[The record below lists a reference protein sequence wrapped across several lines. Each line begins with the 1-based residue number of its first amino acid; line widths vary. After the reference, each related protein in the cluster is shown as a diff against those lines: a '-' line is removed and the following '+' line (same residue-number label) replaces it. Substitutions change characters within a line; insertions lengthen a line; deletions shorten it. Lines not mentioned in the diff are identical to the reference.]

1 MTPAMTAITTNR
13 LTVGYRGH
21 RVVEDISLS
30 LPCGRLVCLLGPNG
44 AGKSTLLRTLC
55 GFQPPIA
62 GTVTISG
69 SDITTMSA
77 AEVAR
82 LVSVVL
88 TDRPLTPSLTAAE
101 MVGMGRAPYTGFWGR
116 LSDDD
121 RRLISEAMQTVGIA
135 PLATRRMGRLSD
147 GERQKVM
154 IAKAL
159 AQHTPV
165 IVLDEP
171 TAFLDYPS
179 KVAVMKTLARLAHDE
194 GKTIL
199 MSTHDLELAAQLG
212 DELMKIE
219 NKHIRKITADEVS
232 RIIGRLL
239 RGYPCNILS
248 TSSRLPS
255 KAPALSILS
264 VHMAAANRP
273 ASP

>member
-1 MTPAMTAITTNR
+1 MTAITTNR

-55 GFQPPIA
+55 GFQPPIE
-62 GTVTISG
+62 GTVTVSG
-69 SDITTMSA
+69 SDLTAMSA
-77 AEVAR
+77 AEVACH
-82 LVSVVL
+82 VSVVL
-88 TDRPLTPSLTAAE
+88 TDRPPTPSLTAAE

-121 RRLISEAMQTVGIA
+121 RRLVSEAMQTVGIA
-135 PLATRRMGRLSD
+135 QLATRRMGQLSD

-212 DELMKIE
+212 DELMEIE

-239 RGYPCNILS
+239 RG
-248 TSSRLPS
+248 
-255 KAPALSILS
+255 
-264 VHMAAANRP
+264 
-273 ASP
+273 

>member
-1 MTPAMTAITTNR
+1 MTPVMTAITTNR

-30 LPCGRLVCLLGPNG
+30 LPSGRLVCLLGPNG

-69 SDITTMSA
+69 NDITTMSA

-121 RRLISEAMQTVGIA
+121 RRLVSEAMQTVGIA

-239 RGYPCNILS
+239 RG
-248 TSSRLPS
+248 
-255 KAPALSILS
+255 
-264 VHMAAANRP
+264 
-273 ASP
+273 

>member
-1 MTPAMTAITTNR
+1 MTPVMTAITTNR

-21 RVVEDISLS
+21 RVVEDINLS

-121 RRLISEAMQTVGIA
+121 RRLISEAMQTVGVDS
-135 PLATRRMGRLSD
+135 LATRRMGRLSD

-212 DELMKIE
+212 DELMEIE

-239 RGYPCNILS
+239 RG
-248 TSSRLPS
+248 
-255 KAPALSILS
+255 
-264 VHMAAANRP
+264 
-273 ASP
+273 

>member
-1 MTPAMTAITTNR
+1 MTAITTNR

-88 TDRPLTPSLTAAE
+88 TDRPLTSSLTAAE

-121 RRLISEAMQTVGIA
+121 RRLVSEAMQTVGIA
-135 PLATRRMGRLSD
+135 PLATRRMGQLSD
-147 GERQKVM
+147 GELQKVM

-212 DELMKIE
+212 DELMEIE

-239 RGYPCNILS
+239 RG
-248 TSSRLPS
+248 
-255 KAPALSILS
+255 
-264 VHMAAANRP
+264 
-273 ASP
+273 

>member
-1 MTPAMTAITTNR
+1 MTAITTNR

-55 GFQPPIA
+55 GFQPPIE

-88 TDRPLTPSLTAAE
+88 TDRPLTPSLTARE

-121 RRLISEAMQTVGIA
+121 RRLVSEAMQTVGIDS
-135 PLATRRMGRLSD
+135 LATRRMGRLSD

-194 GKTIL
+194 GKIIL

-212 DELMKIE
+212 DELMEIE

-239 RGYPCNILS
+239 RG
-248 TSSRLPS
+248 
-255 KAPALSILS
+255 
-264 VHMAAANRP
+264 
-273 ASP
+273 

>member
-1 MTPAMTAITTNR
+1 MTAITTNR

-55 GFQPPIA
+55 GFQPPIE

-116 LSDDD
+116 LGDDD
-121 RRLISEAMQTVGIA
+121 RRLVSEAMTTVGRA
-135 PLATRRMGRLSD
+135 PLATRRMGQLSD

-212 DELMKIE
+212 DELMEIE

-239 RGYPCNILS
+239 RG
-248 TSSRLPS
+248 
-255 KAPALSILS
+255 
-264 VHMAAANRP
+264 
-273 ASP
+273 

>member
-1 MTPAMTAITTNR
+1 MTAITTNR

-30 LPCGRLVCLLGPNG
+30 LPCGHLVCLLGPNG

-101 MVGMGRAPYTGFWGR
+101 MVGMGRAPYTGFRGR

-121 RRLISEAMQTVGIA
+121 RRLISEAMQTVGVDS
-135 PLATRRMGRLSD
+135 LATRRMGQLSD

-179 KVAVMKTLARLAHDE
+179 KVAVMKTLARLAHNE

-212 DELMKIE
+212 DELIEIE

-239 RGYPCNILS
+239 RG
-248 TSSRLPS
+248 
-255 KAPALSILS
+255 
-264 VHMAAANRP
+264 
-273 ASP
+273 

>member
-1 MTPAMTAITTNR
+1 MTAITTNR
-13 LTVGYRGH
+13 LTIGYRGH

-121 RRLISEAMQTVGIA
+121 RRLVSEAMQTVGIA

-212 DELMKIE
+212 DELMEIE

-239 RGYPCNILS
+239 RG
-248 TSSRLPS
+248 
-255 KAPALSILS
+255 
-264 VHMAAANRP
+264 
-273 ASP
+273 

>member
-1 MTPAMTAITTNR
+1 MTAITTNR

-88 TDRPLTPSLTAAE
+88 TDRPLTPSLTATE

-121 RRLISEAMQTVGIA
+121 RRLVSEAMQTVGIDS
-135 PLATRRMGRLSD
+135 LATRRMGRLSD

-212 DELMKIE
+212 DELMEIE

-239 RGYPCNILS
+239 RG
-248 TSSRLPS
+248 
-255 KAPALSILS
+255 
-264 VHMAAANRP
+264 
-273 ASP
+273 

>member
-1 MTPAMTAITTNR
+1 MTPVMTAITTNR

-21 RVVEDISLS
+21 RVVEDISPS

-69 SDITTMSA
+69 NDITTMSA

-88 TDRPLTPSLTAAE
+88 TDRPLTSSLTAAE

-121 RRLISEAMQTVGIA
+121 RRLVSEAMQTVGIA
-135 PLATRRMGRLSD
+135 PLATRRMGQLSD
-147 GERQKVM
+147 GELQKVM

-212 DELMKIE
+212 DELMEIE

-239 RGYPCNILS
+239 RG
-248 TSSRLPS
+248 
-255 KAPALSILS
+255 
-264 VHMAAANRP
+264 
-273 ASP
+273 

>member
-77 AEVAR
+77 AEVAHH
-82 LVSVVL
+82 VSVVL

-116 LSDDD
+116 LSNDD
-121 RRLISEAMQTVGIA
+121 RRLVSEAMQTVGIA
-135 PLATRRMGRLSD
+135 PLATRRMGQLSD

-159 AQHTPV
+159 AQYTPV

-212 DELMKIE
+212 DELMEIE

-239 RGYPCNILS
+239 RG
-248 TSSRLPS
+248 
-255 KAPALSILS
+255 
-264 VHMAAANRP
+264 
-273 ASP
+273 

>member
-1 MTPAMTAITTNR
+1 MTPVITASTTNR

-69 SDITTMSA
+69 NNITTMSA

-88 TDRPLTPSLTAAE
+88 TDRPPTPSLTAAE

-121 RRLISEAMQTVGIA
+121 HRLVSEAMQTVGIA

-212 DELMKIE
+212 DELMEIE

-239 RGYPCNILS
+239 RG
-248 TSSRLPS
+248 
-255 KAPALSILS
+255 
-264 VHMAAANRP
+264 
-273 ASP
+273 

>member
-1 MTPAMTAITTNR
+1 MTPAMTAITTTH
-13 LTVGYRGH
+13 LTIGYHGH

-121 RRLISEAMQTVGIA
+121 RRLVSEAMQTVGVDS
-135 PLATRRMGRLSD
+135 LATRRMGRLSD

-212 DELMKIE
+212 DELMEIE
-219 NKHIRKITADEVS
+219 NRHIRKITADEVS

-239 RGYPCNILS
+239 RG
-248 TSSRLPS
+248 
-255 KAPALSILS
+255 
-264 VHMAAANRP
+264 
-273 ASP
+273 

>member
-55 GFQPPIA
+55 GFQPPIE

-121 RRLISEAMQTVGIA
+121 RRLVSEAMQTVGIA
-135 PLATRRMGRLSD
+135 PLATRRMGQLSD
-147 GERQKVM
+147 GERQKMM

-179 KVAVMKTLARLAHDE
+179 KVAVMKTLTRLAHDE

-212 DELMKIE
+212 DELMEIE

-239 RGYPCNILS
+239 RG
-248 TSSRLPS
+248 
-255 KAPALSILS
+255 
-264 VHMAAANRP
+264 
-273 ASP
+273 

>member
-1 MTPAMTAITTNR
+1 MTAITTNR

-69 SDITTMSA
+69 NDITTMSA

-88 TDRPLTPSLTAAE
+88 TDRPLTPSLTARE

-121 RRLISEAMQTVGIA
+121 RRLVSEAMQTVGIDS
-135 PLATRRMGRLSD
+135 LATRRMGRLSD

-212 DELMKIE
+212 DELMEIE

-239 RGYPCNILS
+239 RG
-248 TSSRLPS
+248 
-255 KAPALSILS
+255 
-264 VHMAAANRP
+264 
-273 ASP
+273 

>member
-1 MTPAMTAITTNR
+1 MTAITTNR

-116 LSDDD
+116 LSDED
-121 RRLISEAMQTVGIA
+121 RRLVSEAMQTVGIA

-199 MSTHDLELAAQLG
+199 MSTHDLELAAQQG

-239 RGYPCNILS
+239 RG
-248 TSSRLPS
+248 
-255 KAPALSILS
+255 
-264 VHMAAANRP
+264 
-273 ASP
+273 

>member
-1 MTPAMTAITTNR
+1 MTAITTNR

-55 GFQPPIA
+55 GFQPPIE

-116 LSDDD
+116 LSNED
-121 RRLISEAMQTVGIA
+121 RRLVSEAMQTVGIA

-154 IAKAL
+154 IAKAM

-199 MSTHDLELAAQLG
+199 MSTHNLELAAQLG
-212 DELMKIE
+212 DELMEIE

-239 RGYPCNILS
+239 RG
-248 TSSRLPS
+248 
-255 KAPALSILS
+255 
-264 VHMAAANRP
+264 
-273 ASP
+273 

>member
-1 MTPAMTAITTNR
+1 MTPTMTAITTNR

-69 SDITTMSA
+69 NNITTMSA

-88 TDRPLTPSLTAAE
+88 TDRPPTPSLTAAE

-116 LSDDD
+116 LSDND
-121 RRLISEAMQTVGIA
+121 RRLVSEAMQTVGVDS
-135 PLATRRMGRLSD
+135 LATRRMGRLSD

-179 KVAVMKTLARLAHDE
+179 KVAVMKTLARLAHDK

-212 DELMKIE
+212 DELMEIE

-239 RGYPCNILS
+239 RG
-248 TSSRLPS
+248 
-255 KAPALSILS
+255 
-264 VHMAAANRP
+264 
-273 ASP
+273 

>member
-1 MTPAMTAITTNR
+1 MTAITTNR

-69 SDITTMSA
+69 NDITTMSA

-101 MVGMGRAPYTGFWGR
+101 MVGLGRAPYTGFWGR

-121 RRLISEAMQTVGIA
+121 RRLVSEAMQTVGIA
-135 PLATRRMGRLSD
+135 PLATRRMGQLSD

-212 DELMKIE
+212 DELMEIE

-239 RGYPCNILS
+239 RG
-248 TSSRLPS
+248 
-255 KAPALSILS
+255 
-264 VHMAAANRP
+264 
-273 ASP
+273 

>member
-1 MTPAMTAITTNR
+1 MTAITTNR

-77 AEVAR
+77 PEVAR

-121 RRLISEAMQTVGIA
+121 RRLVSEAMQTVGVDS
-135 PLATRRMGRLSD
+135 LATRRMGQLSD

-194 GKTIL
+194 SKTIL

-212 DELMKIE
+212 DELMEIE

-239 RGYPCNILS
+239 RG
-248 TSSRLPS
+248 
-255 KAPALSILS
+255 
-264 VHMAAANRP
+264 
-273 ASP
+273 

>member
-1 MTPAMTAITTNR
+1 MTPAKSAITTSR

-69 SDITTMSA
+69 SDITPMSA
-77 AEVAR
+77 AAVAR

-88 TDRPLTPSLTAAE
+88 TDRPLTSSLTAAE

-121 RRLISEAMQTVGIA
+121 RRLVSEAMQTVGIDS
-135 PLATRRMGRLSD
+135 LATRRMGRLSD

-165 IVLDEP
+165 IVFDEP

-239 RGYPCNILS
+239 RG
-248 TSSRLPS
+248 
-255 KAPALSILS
+255 
-264 VHMAAANRP
+264 
-273 ASP
+273 

>member
-1 MTPAMTAITTNR
+1 MTAITTNR

-55 GFQPPIA
+55 GFQPPIE

-116 LSDDD
+116 LSDED
-121 RRLISEAMQTVGIA
+121 RRLVSEAMQAVGIA

-239 RGYPCNILS
+239 RG
-248 TSSRLPS
+248 
-255 KAPALSILS
+255 
-264 VHMAAANRP
+264 
-273 ASP
+273 

>member
-1 MTPAMTAITTNR
+1 MTAITINR

-88 TDRPLTPSLTAAE
+88 TDRPLTPSLTAQE

-121 RRLISEAMQTVGIA
+121 RRLVSEAMQTVGIDS
-135 PLATRRMGRLSD
+135 LATRRMGRLSD

-212 DELMKIE
+212 DELMEIE

-239 RGYPCNILS
+239 RG
-248 TSSRLPS
+248 
-255 KAPALSILS
+255 
-264 VHMAAANRP
+264 
-273 ASP
+273 

>member
-1 MTPAMTAITTNR
+1 MTAITTNR

-121 RRLISEAMQTVGIA
+121 RRLVSEAMQTVGIA

-179 KVAVMKTLARLAHDE
+179 KVAIMKTLARLAHDE

-212 DELMKIE
+212 DELMEIE

-239 RGYPCNILS
+239 RG
-248 TSSRLPS
+248 
-255 KAPALSILS
+255 
-264 VHMAAANRP
+264 
-273 ASP
+273 

>member
-1 MTPAMTAITTNR
+1 MTAITTNR

-88 TDRPLTPSLTAAE
+88 TDRPLTPSLTARE

-121 RRLISEAMQTVGIA
+121 RRLVSEAMQTVGIDS
-135 PLATRRMGRLSD
+135 LATRRMGRLSD

-212 DELMKIE
+212 DELMEIK

-239 RGYPCNILS
+239 RG
-248 TSSRLPS
+248 
-255 KAPALSILS
+255 
-264 VHMAAANRP
+264 
-273 ASP
+273 

>member
-1 MTPAMTAITTNR
+1 MTAITTNR

-55 GFQPPIA
+55 GFQPPIE

-121 RRLISEAMQTVGIA
+121 RRLVSKAMQTVGIA
-135 PLATRRMGRLSD
+135 PLATRRMGQLSD

-212 DELMKIE
+212 DELMEIE

-239 RGYPCNILS
+239 RG
-248 TSSRLPS
+248 
-255 KAPALSILS
+255 
-264 VHMAAANRP
+264 
-273 ASP
+273 

>member
-1 MTPAMTAITTNR
+1 MTAITTNR

-121 RRLISEAMQTVGIA
+121 RRLVSEAMTTVGIA
-135 PLATRRMGRLSD
+135 QLATRRMGQLSD

-212 DELMKIE
+212 DELMEIE

-239 RGYPCNILS
+239 RG
-248 TSSRLPS
+248 
-255 KAPALSILS
+255 
-264 VHMAAANRP
+264 
-273 ASP
+273 

>member
-1 MTPAMTAITTNR
+1 MTPTMTAITTNR

-55 GFQPPIA
+55 GFQPPIE

-88 TDRPLTPSLTAAE
+88 TDRPLTPSLTARE

-121 RRLISEAMQTVGIA
+121 RRLVSEAMQTVGIDS
-135 PLATRRMGRLSD
+135 LATRRMGRLSD

-212 DELMKIE
+212 DELMEIE

-239 RGYPCNILS
+239 RG
-248 TSSRLPS
+248 
-255 KAPALSILS
+255 
-264 VHMAAANRP
+264 
-273 ASP
+273 

>member
-1 MTPAMTAITTNR
+1 MTAITTNR

-55 GFQPPIA
+55 GFQPPIE

-88 TDRPLTPSLTAAE
+88 TDRPLTPSLTVAE

-116 LSDDD
+116 LRDDD
-121 RRLISEAMQTVGIA
+121 RRLVSEAMQTVGIA

-212 DELMKIE
+212 DELMEIE

-239 RGYPCNILS
+239 RG
-248 TSSRLPS
+248 
-255 KAPALSILS
+255 
-264 VHMAAANRP
+264 
-273 ASP
+273 

>member
-1 MTPAMTAITTNR
+1 MTPVMTAITTNR

-69 SDITTMSA
+69 NDITTMSA

-121 RRLISEAMQTVGIA
+121 RRLVSEAMQTVGIA
-135 PLATRRMGRLSD
+135 PLATRRMGQLSD
-147 GERQKVM
+147 GELQKVM

-212 DELMKIE
+212 DELMEIE

-239 RGYPCNILS
+239 RG
-248 TSSRLPS
+248 
-255 KAPALSILS
+255 
-264 VHMAAANRP
+264 
-273 ASP
+273 

>member
-1 MTPAMTAITTNR
+1 MTPVMTAITTNR

-121 RRLISEAMQTVGIA
+121 RRLVSEAMQTVGIA

-147 GERQKVM
+147 GELQKVM

-212 DELMKIE
+212 DELMEIE

-239 RGYPCNILS
+239 RG
-248 TSSRLPS
+248 
-255 KAPALSILS
+255 
-264 VHMAAANRP
+264 
-273 ASP
+273 

>member
-1 MTPAMTAITTNR
+1 MTPVMTAITTNR

-88 TDRPLTPSLTAAE
+88 TDRPLTSSLTAAE

-121 RRLISEAMQTVGIA
+121 RRLVSEAMQTVGIA

-199 MSTHDLELAAQLG
+199 MSTHDLELAAQQG

-239 RGYPCNILS
+239 RG
-248 TSSRLPS
+248 
-255 KAPALSILS
+255 
-264 VHMAAANRP
+264 
-273 ASP
+273 

>member
-1 MTPAMTAITTNR
+1 MTAITTNR

-77 AEVAR
+77 TEVAR

-121 RRLISEAMQTVGIA
+121 RRLVSEAMQTVGIA

-212 DELMKIE
+212 DELIEIE

-239 RGYPCNILS
+239 RG
-248 TSSRLPS
+248 
-255 KAPALSILS
+255 
-264 VHMAAANRP
+264 
-273 ASP
+273 

>member
-1 MTPAMTAITTNR
+1 MTPVMTAITTNR

-121 RRLISEAMQTVGIA
+121 RRLVSEAMQTVGIA

-154 IAKAL
+154 IAKAM

-199 MSTHDLELAAQLG
+199 MSTHNLELAAQLG
-212 DELMKIE
+212 DELMEIE

-239 RGYPCNILS
+239 RG
-248 TSSRLPS
+248 
-255 KAPALSILS
+255 
-264 VHMAAANRP
+264 
-273 ASP
+273 

>member
-1 MTPAMTAITTNR
+1 MTAITTNR

-55 GFQPPIA
+55 GFQPPIE

-88 TDRPLTPSLTAAE
+88 TDRPLTPSLTATE

-121 RRLISEAMQTVGIA
+121 RRLVSEAMQTVGVDS
-135 PLATRRMGRLSD
+135 LATRRMGQLSD

-212 DELMKIE
+212 DELMEIE

-239 RGYPCNILS
+239 RG
-248 TSSRLPS
+248 
-255 KAPALSILS
+255 
-264 VHMAAANRP
+264 
-273 ASP
+273 

>member
-1 MTPAMTAITTNR
+1 MTAITTNR

-55 GFQPPIA
+55 GFQPPIE

-88 TDRPLTPSLTAAE
+88 TDRPLTPSLTARE

-121 RRLISEAMQTVGIA
+121 RRLVSEAMQTVGVDS
-135 PLATRRMGRLSD
+135 LATRRMGQLSD

-212 DELMKIE
+212 DELMEIE

-239 RGYPCNILS
+239 RG
-248 TSSRLPS
+248 
-255 KAPALSILS
+255 
-264 VHMAAANRP
+264 
-273 ASP
+273 

>member
-1 MTPAMTAITTNR
+1 MTAITTNR

-55 GFQPPIA
+55 GFQPPIE

-88 TDRPLTPSLTAAE
+88 TDRPPTPSLTAAE

-121 RRLISEAMQTVGIA
+121 RRLVSEAMQTVGIA
-135 PLATRRMGRLSD
+135 PLATRRMGQLSD

-212 DELMKIE
+212 DELMEIE

-239 RGYPCNILS
+239 RG
-248 TSSRLPS
+248 
-255 KAPALSILS
+255 
-264 VHMAAANRP
+264 
-273 ASP
+273 

>member
-1 MTPAMTAITTNR
+1 MTPTMTAITTNR

-55 GFQPPIA
+55 GFQPPIE
-62 GTVTISG
+62 GMVTISG

-88 TDRPLTPSLTAAE
+88 TDRPLTPSLTVAE

-121 RRLISEAMQTVGIA
+121 RRLVSEAMQTVGIA

-212 DELMKIE
+212 DELMEIE

-239 RGYPCNILS
+239 RG
-248 TSSRLPS
+248 
-255 KAPALSILS
+255 
-264 VHMAAANRP
+264 
-273 ASP
+273 

>member
-1 MTPAMTAITTNR
+1 MTAITTNR

-116 LSDDD
+116 LSDED
-121 RRLISEAMQTVGIA
+121 RRLVSEAMQTVGIA
-135 PLATRRMGRLSD
+135 PLATRRMGQLSD
-147 GERQKVM
+147 GELQKVM

-239 RGYPCNILS
+239 RG
-248 TSSRLPS
+248 
-255 KAPALSILS
+255 
-264 VHMAAANRP
+264 
-273 ASP
+273 